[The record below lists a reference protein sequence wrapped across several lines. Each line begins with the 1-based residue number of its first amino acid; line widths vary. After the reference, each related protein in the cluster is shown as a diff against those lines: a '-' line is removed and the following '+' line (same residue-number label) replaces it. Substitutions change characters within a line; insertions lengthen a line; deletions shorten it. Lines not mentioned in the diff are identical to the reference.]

1 MDTFKKII
9 EAINQINAS
18 IVIVTAFC
26 GYMFYFIKKLHPFTT
41 ITTDIAVLKTEVSTI
56 SKELKPNGGKSMKD
70 QMNDLQLSTKTI
82 LYRQRWI
89 LDNREEP
96 IFETDENGNFTWANS
111 ALIRLT
117 DRLFKDLE
125 NNNWINALCEKTRT
139 EVNDSWQI
147 AIENKRNFEHEIIII
162 DSKDRAFSAKCI
174 AVRQEDGKYVGK
186 LINVEQLEESEKTC

>member
-1 MDTFKKII
+1 MENFKKII

-96 IFETDENGNFTWANS
+96 IFETDEKGNFTWANS

>member
-1 MDTFKKII
+1 MENFKKII
-9 EAINQINAS
+9 EAINQINTS

-96 IFETDENGNFTWANS
+96 IFETDEKGDFTWANS

-147 AIENKRNFEHEIIII
+147 AIENKRNFEHEIIIV
-162 DSKDRAFSAKCI
+162 DSKNRSFSAKCI

-186 LINVEQLEESEKTC
+186 LINVRELENSEKTC

>member
-1 MDTFKKII
+1 MENFKKII
-9 EAINQINAS
+9 EAINQINTS

-96 IFETDENGNFTWANS
+96 IFETDEKGNFTWANS

>member
-1 MDTFKKII
+1 MENFKKII
-9 EAINQINAS
+9 EAINQINTS

-26 GYMFYFIKKLHPFTT
+26 GYMFYFIKKLQPFTT
-41 ITTDIAVLKTEVSTI
+41 ITTDIAVLKTEVSNI

-96 IFETDENGNFTWANS
+96 IFETDEKGNFTWANS

-117 DRLFKDLE
+117 DRLFQDLK

-139 EVNDSWQI
+139 EVNESWQT
-147 AIENKRNFEHEIIII
+147 AIKNKRNFEHEIIII

-186 LINVEQLEESEKTC
+186 LINIEQLENSEKTC

>member
-1 MDTFKKII
+1 MDTLKEII
-9 EAINQINAS
+9 EIINKINSS
-18 IVIVTAFC
+18 IVVITAFC
-26 GYMFYFIKKLHPFTT
+26 VYMFYVLKKLHPFTT
-41 ITTDIAVLKTEVSTI
+41 ITTDIAVLKNEISHI
-56 SKELKPNGGKSMKD
+56 SKELKPNGGKSLKD

-111 ALIRLT
+111 AMIRLT

-125 NNNWINALCEKTRT
+125 NNNWINALCENTRT
-139 EVNDSWQI
+139 EINESWQI
-147 AIENKRNFEHEIIII
+147 AIENKRNFEHEIIIV
-162 DSKDRAFSAKCI
+162 DSKNRSFGAKCV

-186 LINVEQLEESEKTC
+186 LINIKELEDSEKTC